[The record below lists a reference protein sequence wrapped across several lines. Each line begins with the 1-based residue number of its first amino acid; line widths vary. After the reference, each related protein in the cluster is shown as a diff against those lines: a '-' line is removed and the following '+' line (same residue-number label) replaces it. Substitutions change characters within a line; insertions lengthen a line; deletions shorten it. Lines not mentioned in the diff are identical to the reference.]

1 MKEKYLWVEEY
12 RPKTISECILTPEL
26 KETFETFVQNG
37 EVPNLL
43 LTGGPGVGK
52 TTVAKALCNELGMD
66 HMLINGSEDGN
77 IDTLRTKI
85 RQYAST
91 VSFSG
96 NGKVVILDEADYLN
110 PQSTQPALRGFIE
123 EFAGNCRFILTCNFK
138 NRIIEPLHSRC
149 SVVEFNIKSEDKPK
163 LAQRFF
169 HRVQE
174 ILEKENVQF
183 KPKPVVELI
192 TRHFPDW
199 RRVLN
204 ELQRYSM
211 SGQIDEGIL
220 VNLGD
225 VSINALVTSLKE
237 RKFNDMRQWV
247 AQNLDNDQNVIFR
260 TIYDGLFDSVS
271 PNSIPQ
277 AVVTLAEYQY
287 KSAFVADQEVNM
299 VACLTELMVNCE
311 WK

>member
-110 PQSTQPALRGFIE
+110 PQSTQ
-123 EFAGNCRFILTCNFK
+123 
-138 NRIIEPLHSRC
+138 
-149 SVVEFNIKSEDKPK
+149 
-163 LAQRFF
+163 
-169 HRVQE
+169 
-174 ILEKENVQF
+174 EKENVQF